1 MPLGRIILAVTV
13 IFVLGL
19 IVLPST
25 VNIFAGSHTFYDVS
39 GGNESNCKKC
49 HADVLEELKITKV
62 HATVDDEAGV
72 SGEEC
77 RVCHRANVS
86 TSKGTHAATVTSC
99 RYCHLNASS
108 VTGAPLA
115 GGFGL
120 SDNEKD
126 TGIHAMHTSYVYYS
140 SRDDLMPNTTE
151 ACVGCHSNTWLQVT
165 LNVSTGAIF
174 VVNNSYTVDESRW
187 ETTSMEM
194 RDFTTHKEVV
204 N

>member
-1 MPLGRIILAVTV
+1 MPLGRIILVATI
-13 IFVLGL
+13 IFVVGL

-49 HADVLEELKITKV
+49 HADVLEELKVTKV

-77 RVCHRANVS
+77 RVCHRANLSSSEGV
-86 TSKGTHAATVTSC
+86 HAATITSC

-108 VTGAPLA
+108 VMGAPPA

-120 SDNEKD
+120 SGYEND
-126 TGIHAMHTSYVYYS
+126 TGTHAMHASYVYYS
-140 SRDDLMPNTTE
+140 GRDDLMPNTTE

-165 LNVSTGAIF
+165 LNVSTGAKF
-174 VVNNSYTVDESRW
+174 VVYSNHSGSESYFE
-187 ETTSMEM
+187 TSMKM
-194 RDFTTHKEVV
+194 SNFTTHKEVV

>member
-1 MPLGRIILAVTV
+1 MPLGRIILAITI

-49 HADVLEELKITKV
+49 HADVMDELEITKI

-77 RVCHRANVS
+77 RICHRANLS
-86 TSKGTHAATVTSC
+86 ASKGVHAATITSC

-108 VTGAPLA
+108 ITGAPLA

-120 SDNEKD
+120 SGYEND
-126 TGIHAMHTSYVYYS
+126 TGTRAMHASYVYYS
-140 SRDDLMPNTTE
+140 GKSDLMANTTE
-151 ACVGCHSNTWLQVT
+151 ACVGCHSNTWLKVT
-165 LNVSTGAIF
+165 LNVSTGAKF
-174 VVNNSYTVDESRW
+174 VAYSNHTDTESFW
-187 ETTSMEM
+187 ETSMRM
-194 RDFTTHKEVV
+194 SNFTTHKEVID
-204 N
+204 